1 MASTVGQTVLN
12 TGSHQQHSGIVG
24 PLMGHPLSPP
34 PMQPVIG
41 AGVGLG
47 QPPQQYTTNQH
58 IGYQPSLGGNTQFG
72 VSAIPSPPTV
82 LFNSTQPLQAAQ
94 TPGMY
99 SHFSLEQAAGVIGG
113 QGRSQ
118 VSFGLI

>member
-1 MASTVGQTVLN
+1 MLN
-12 TGSHQQHSGIVG
+12 TGSHQQHSGMVG
-24 PLMGHPLSPP
+24 PGLMGHPLSPP

-58 IGYQPSLGGNTQFG
+58 IGYQASLGGNTQFG

-82 LFNSTQPLQAAQ
+82 LFNSTQPMQAAQ
-94 TPGMY
+94 TPGIY

-113 QGRSQ
+113 QARSQ
-118 VSFGLI
+118 VSISFSV